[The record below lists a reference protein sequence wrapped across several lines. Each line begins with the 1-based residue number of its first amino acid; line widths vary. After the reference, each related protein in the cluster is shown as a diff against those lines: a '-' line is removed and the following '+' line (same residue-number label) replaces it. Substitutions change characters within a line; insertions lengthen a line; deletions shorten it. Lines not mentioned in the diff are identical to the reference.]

1 MLVNWK
7 GKSREYKIILI
18 NYAKKTKLIHAWA
31 GGKAQN
37 G

>member
-1 MLVNWK
+1 MNKVFFVK
-7 GKSREYKIILI
+7 QIILI

>member
-1 MLVNWK
+1 MEAIFFL
-7 GKSREYKIILI
+7 IFLI

-37 G
+37 E